1 MIQRKRRPKV
11 AHLTSVH
18 TPADPRIV
26 HKECVTLAREGYD
39 VVLIAPGPQQT
50 LPSNVRHHPVNVPR
64 NRFERM
70 TRTMIE
76 VYRAAREERAD
87 IYHFHDPELIVTGIV
102 LRLRGSRVIY
112 DVHEDVPL
120 DIKTKPWIPHW
131 LRPAVSG
138 LASVVLRVVQSCFS
152 AIVPATPSIAQTFS
166 HRATVVVR
174 NYPMREEV
182 ASSGESVP
190 MAQRPMTALYLG
202 SISLQRGALEMV
214 RAIAHYSLPPEAR
227 LLLAGQFEDEELRAR
242 LAAQPGWGR
251 VDAPGVLP
259 RYALA
264 PLLGSARIG
273 LLVLGPAESYAHS
286 LSTKLF
292 EYMWA
297 GLPVIASK
305 QLVIAGSII
314 EEHGCGMLVDPRDC
328 DEIADAM
335 RCLFSQPQ
343 YAQAM
348 GDRGRRAAE
357 GRYEWATEAQSL
369 VNLYRRIAS

>member
-1 MIQRKRRPKV
+1 MMERNRRPKV

-26 HKECVTLAREGYD
+26 HKECATLAREGYE
-39 VVLIAPGPQQT
+39 VVLVAPGPPQT
-50 LPSNVRHHPVNVPR
+50 LPSNVRHHPVKVPR

-70 TRTMIE
+70 TRTMME

-87 IYHFHDPELIVTGIV
+87 VYHFHDPELIVTGIA
-102 LRLRGSRVIY
+102 LRLRGARVIY
-112 DVHEDVPL
+112 DVHEDLPL
-120 DIKTKPWIPHW
+120 DVKTKPWIPHW

-138 LASVVLRVVQSCFS
+138 LASVALRAVQSCFS
-152 AIVPATPSIAQTFS
+152 AIVPATPAIAQTFS

-174 NYPMREEV
+174 NYPMREEI
-182 ASSGESVP
+182 ASSGEPVP
-190 MAQRPMTALYLG
+190 LAQRPMTALYLG
-202 SISLQRGALEMV
+202 SITMQRGALEMV
-214 RAIAHYSLPPEAR
+214 RAIAHPSLPPEAR
-227 LLLAGQFEDEELRAR
+227 LLLAGAFEDEELRTR

-251 VDAPGVLP
+251 VDAPGVFP

-264 PLLGSARIG
+264 PLLGRARIG
-273 LLVLGPAESYAHS
+273 LLVLRPAESYAQS

-297 GLPVIASK
+297 GLPVIASM
-305 QLVIAGSII
+305 QLVIARSII

-328 DEIADAM
+328 DQIAEAM
-335 RCLFSQPQ
+335 RYLFSQPQ
-343 YAQAM
+343 RAQAM

-357 GRYEWATEAQSL
+357 GRYEWTSEAQSL
-369 VNLYRRIAS
+369 ISLYRRLAS